1 MIHCIHLG
9 KLLQPNIQSCMFFCL
24 AGFDL
29 WAVRIGINYKYMPLV
44 AAIIAMKNVTETAYA
59 KIYSATGIE
68 LIICFSIYML
78 NFASRKKLYNGKY
91 WKYAMLFAL
100 RLLPYFLLQRILS
113 QSERIMIELIVGKVK
128 RVYGFVNSIGRILS
142 IVVTSIDGAMT
153 L

>member
-1 MIHCIHLG
+1 
-9 KLLQPNIQSCMFFCL
+9 
-24 AGFDL
+24 
-29 WAVRIGINYKYMPLV
+29 
-44 AAIIAMKNVTETAYA
+44 MKNVTETAYA

-68 LIICFSIYML
+68 LIICFSIYLL